1 MSEWRK
7 IGFEIETTGDG
18 SPSLYLIEKNVD
30 YREHGETMHHSAG
43 AVSETQLIYGT
54 AIKRCF
60 SVVSK
65 PSFLVIGLGLGY
77 IELNIV
83 KELLLQGKSPSDL
96 DKIVS
101 YESVPE
107 LRSYFL
113 SWIRQKQLPRDIQD
127 TYDSVLRQT
136 LRDSNLKEENFRD
149 TLSQIYS
156 FGQGVI
162 CGALNVDTKISEKFH
177 CVLYDAFSFKTT
189 PYLWE
194 EDFLK
199 SFFEQVSSQ
208 DFIFSTYAC
217 RGSLK
222 KALSEVGIKPTV
234 QAGFKG
240 KRKTILG
247 QKGAFLS
254 DC

>member
-1 MSEWRK
+1 MSEWGK

-18 SPSLYLIEKNVD
+18 SLSLYLIQKNVD

-54 AIKRCF
+54 VIQRCF
-60 SVVSK
+60 SLISK
-65 PSFLVIGLGLGY
+65 PHFLVIGLGLGY

-83 KELLLQGKSPSDL
+83 KELLMQGKGSADL
-96 DKIVS
+96 GQIIS

-107 LRSYFL
+107 LRNYFL
-113 SWIRQKQLPRDIQD
+113 MWIRRELLPPEIQN
-127 TYDSVLRQT
+127 TYDSVLQAT
-136 LRDSNLKEENFRD
+136 LKDSGLSEDLFRK
-149 TLSQIYS
+149 TLYDIYTS
-156 FGQGVI
+156 NKGHVRE
-162 CGALNVDTKISEKFH
+162 ALNIDTQISEKFH

-194 EDFLK
+194 EDFLI
-199 SFFEQVSSQ
+199 SFLNQVSTP

-217 RGSLK
+217 RSSLK
-222 KALSEVGIKPTV
+222 KALSEAGIKPII

-240 KRKTILG
+240 KRKTIQG
-247 QKGAFLS
+247 QKGLFLKE
-254 DC
+254 